1 MAKLLD
7 CPDCGAELIPE
18 NDEERAYCEDCGFVL
33 YTSYDL
39 ELMGQAKMEFEQ
51 AKADCYPETVPDD
64 YNSREAV
71 NERLVEAWRL
81 KQ

>member
-33 YTSYDL
+33 YSDYDRSVMA
-39 ELMGQAKMEFEQ
+39 EARRDYER
-51 AKADCYPETVPDD
+51 AKADCYPEPVPDD
-64 YNSREAV
+64 YDSREAV